1 MNRLRMTSAGS
12 ALCRRIQERAG
23 SDRNR
28 ILLSDWTSVDWQSL
42 TFSGERHRGGFV
54 VMGKD
59 AQALAARITEGLEE
73 VEFDLGSAG
82 FVAEIALAAPATLR
96 EDGAVQLEIEALTIE
111 D

>member
-1 MNRLRMTSAGS
+1 
-12 ALCRRIQERAG
+12 
-23 SDRNR
+23 
-28 ILLSDWTSVDWQSL
+28 
-42 TFSGERHRGGFV
+42 
-54 VMGKD
+54 MGKD

-73 VEFDLGSAG
+73 AEFDLGSAG